1 MVIAVG
7 DNRKYIVLSQNNQ
20 DMKKIY
26 MLLLCTMMVVAAQA
40 ATVIKTT
47 TLSGQVTDALDH
59 SALIG
64 VTIYIP
70 ELSEGTTTDA
80 TGHYRFSSLPAK
92 TLTLQVSYIGHQTII
107 RTVDLTQDETADFVM
122 AESNALLNEVVVTG
136 LAGTSLMKQSP
147 TPVSVV
153 TRSDLF
159 QTTSTNI
166 IDALSHNPGISQIT
180 TGSGISKPVIRGLGY
195 NRIVVVDDGV
205 RLEGQQWGDEH
216 GIEVDPQSVD
226 NIEVLKGPASLRY
239 GSDAMAGVVIFNDAP
254 MLPRG
259 KVSAGVSSEYQTNNG
274 LLAYSLHADGNQ
286 NGWLWGLRYSDK
298 WAHAY
303 KNPYDGYVL
312 NSQFRERALSGRL
325 GVNRSWGY
333 SHLKLSYYHL
343 TPSMV
348 EGERDEATGAFV
360 YPVLVDGEE
369 QTAIATNDQLKRY
382 GKGMPY
388 QQIHHYKAVLDNSF
402 YIGQGTL
409 KALVGYQHNRRQEFE
424 ELLSPK
430 TPGLDFMLHTINY
443 DVNYNQTLADRWK
456 TSVGVGGM
464 YQRSLNKGEEVLI
477 PAYALFDWGI
487 YATTAYHSGAWS
499 LSGGLRYDSRHVHSF
514 ALADRFDKFT
524 RDFSAL
530 TGSLGAVYAIR
541 PDMNFRVNVARGF
554 RAPNLSEL
562 GSNGEHEG
570 TFRYEKGNNALKPEH
585 SWQIDAGWDY
595 TTPWVTMQAAWFVN
609 FIDNYVFASRVGG
622 VMEDELP
629 VYQYTQGNARLMGGE
644 VSVDIHPV
652 EALHFENAFSWVN
665 AVQKDQPR
673 ESKYL
678 PMTPTPRW
686 TSELKY
692 DFIRH
697 GRTLNNLFARIGTD
711 VNFRQNH
718 FYAADNTE
726 TATPA
731 YVLLNAAIGTDVLVK
746 GKKILSVV
754 LTGDNLTNKAYQN
767 HLSRLK
773 YADVNSATNRRGI
786 YNMGRNIGVKVMVPL
801 EF

>member
-1 MVIAVG
+1 
-7 DNRKYIVLSQNNQ
+7 
-20 DMKKIY
+20 MKKIY
-26 MLLLCTMMVVAAQA
+26 LLMLCAMLAMAAQA

-59 SALIG
+59 SPLIG
-64 VTIYIP
+64 VTVFIP
-70 ELSEGTTTDA
+70 ELSEGTTTDES
-80 TGHYRFSSLPAK
+80 GHYHFNALPAK
-92 TLTLQVSYIGHQTII
+92 TLTLQVSYLGHQTII
-107 RTVDLTQDETADFVM
+107 RTVDLTQTTTADFVM

-153 TRSDLF
+153 TQSDLF

-166 IDALSHNPGISQIT
+166 IDALAHNPGISQVT

-195 NRIVVVDDGV
+195 NRIVTIDDGV

-216 GIEVDPQSVD
+216 GIEVDPQSVN

-239 GSDAMAGVVIFNDAP
+239 GSDAMAGVIIFHDAP
-254 MLPRG
+254 TLPRG
-259 KVSAGVSSEYQTNNG
+259 KVNAGVTSEYQTNNG
-274 LLAYSLHADGNQ
+274 LFDYSLYADGNQ
-286 NGWLWGLRYSDK
+286 NGWLWGVRYSAK

-312 NSQFRERALSGRL
+312 NSQFHERAFSARL
-325 GVNRSWGY
+325 GLSRNWGY

-348 EGERDEATGAFV
+348 EGERDEETGAFV
-360 YPVLVDGEE
+360 YPVAVDGEE
-369 QTAIATNDQLKRY
+369 ETAVATEDILKRY

-402 YIGQGTL
+402 YVGNGTL
-409 KALVGYQHNRRQEFE
+409 KALVGYQQNRRQEFE
-424 ELLSPK
+424 DVLSPS

-443 DVNYNQTLADRWK
+443 DVNYNQTLANLWK
-456 TSVGVGGM
+456 TTVGVGGM

-477 PAYALFDWGI
+477 PSYALFDFGV
-487 YATTAYHSGAWS
+487 YATTAIQLGSWS
-499 LSGGLRYDSRHVHSF
+499 LSGGLRYDTRHVHSF
-514 ALADRFDKFT
+514 ALEDHFDKFS
-524 RDFSAL
+524 RDFNAL
-530 TGSLGAVYAIR
+530 TGSIGAVYALGSN
-541 PDMNFRVNVARGF
+541 MNFRLNLARGF

-562 GSNGEHEG
+562 GANGEHEG
-570 TFRYEKGNNALKPEH
+570 TFRYEKGNTALKPEH
-585 SWQIDAGWDY
+585 SWQVDAGWDY
-595 TTPWVTMQAAWFVN
+595 TTPWVTMQASLFAN
-609 FIDNYVFASRVGG
+609 FIDNYVFASRLGNETEEG
-622 VMEDELP
+622 LP
-629 VYQYTQGNARLMGGE
+629 VYQYTQGNARLLGGE
-644 VSVDIHPV
+644 VSVDIHPI
-652 EALHFENAFSWVN
+652 ETLHFENAFSWVD

-678 PMTPTPRW
+678 PMTPAPRW
-686 TSELKY
+686 TSDLKY

-697 GRTLNNLFARIGTD
+697 GRTFNNLFARIGTD

-718 FYAADNTE
+718 YYAADNTE

-731 YVLLNAAIGTDVLVK
+731 YVLLNASVGTDVLVK
-746 GKKILSVV
+746 GRKIMSIV
-754 LTGDNLTNKAYQN
+754 LTGDNLTNKAYQS

-773 YADVNSATNRRGI
+773 YADVNPVTGRQGI